1 MIKVRYISDTSI
13 MMDERTIRWRP
24 NESTE
29 GAAAGSGASGRGS
42 PEFLGDFTKTVAGLR
57 LTHYYNRPT
66 TKGGG
71 VRYVLTQHT
80 GLADQLLLW

>member
-57 LTHYYNRPT
+57 LTHYYNRPYNERRRCPICLDPAHRL
-66 TKGGG
+66 G
-71 VRYVLTQHT
+71 
-80 GLADQLLLW
+80 